1 MTILSF
7 ARTTVRKINDFF
19 IFMVLATFYLSIIG
33 ITALIFVITTK
44 IIKRNNKRSYWQNV
58 DEKKFTVDYF
68 KSPY

>member
-7 ARTTVRKINDFF
+7 VRTMVRRINDFF
-19 IFMVLATFYLSIIG
+19 IFMVLATFYLTIIG
-33 ITALIFVITTK
+33 ITALIFGITTK
-44 IIKRNNKRSYWQNV
+44 IIKRNNKGSYWQNV